1 MTKYFSFF
9 LIKTLAFFL
18 LPFFFIY
25 ISSDYLFWDTFWNL
39 FFFIPYQHP
48 PFSDFA
54 SIQNAVLS
62 KQHGFN
68 PYYLNPFDVSGHKY
82 MYPSIWMD
90 IFNLLLPHLKYFNF
104 ISVYL
109 ILLLYFLVIADF
121 FRRFNNISF
130 RITLVFFLFSTSN
143 LLLLERLNIEIII
156 FCLIYFC
163 LVNKKIIY
171 QFLFFILA
179 IIGKV
184 FPFFSILIFIDN
196 KRIFLLS
203 LFFSF
208 LIIFFYFDEILLMRK
223 NMIEYALI
231 IAYGIPSIIRGLFY
245 YSKEFNFFLND
256 SNYIL
261 WKNIF
266 IILSFLYA
274 FFLFSV
280 SYNIYKKS
288 NTQLLSIEEKFLFS
302 GAGIY
307 LGTFITSSNI
317 DYRLIFLTFVIP
329 YISGLKNNFSKNL
342 FFISFFISINSLI
355 FEGGD
360 RFNLLYPLKAFIVI
374 SSKIYIFS
382 YLSFIFGSIFK
393 QRLLFKF

>member
-1 MTKYFSFF
+1 M
-9 LIKTLAFFL
+9 
-18 LPFFFIY
+18 
-25 ISSDYLFWDTFWNL
+25 
-39 FFFIPYQHP
+39 
-48 PFSDFA
+48 
-54 SIQNAVLS
+54 
-62 KQHGFN
+62 
-68 PYYLNPFDVSGHKY
+68 
-82 MYPSIWMD
+82 
-90 IFNLLLPHLKYFNF
+90 
-104 ISVYL
+104 
-109 ILLLYFLVIADF
+109 
-121 FRRFNNISF
+121 
-130 RITLVFFLFSTSN
+130 
-143 LLLLERLNIEIII
+143 
-156 FCLIYFC
+156 
-163 LVNKKIIY
+163 
-171 QFLFFILA
+171 
-179 IIGKV
+179 GKV

-196 KRIFLLS
+196 KRLFLLS

-208 LIIFFYFDEILLMRK
+208 LIIFFYFDEILLMRN

-231 IAYGIPSIIRGLFY
+231 IAYGIPSIIRGLFH

-261 WKNIF
+261 LKNIF

-274 FFLFSV
+274 LFLFSI
-280 SYNIYKKS
+280 SYNIYKKC

-329 YISGLKNNFSKNL
+329 YISDMKNNFSKKL